1 MTHYIAEAKRLGLD
15 TSYVP
20 AVKQPTGRIVDGEG
34 LCVTGC
40 PVCRKFRNKVR
51 AALEAEQQTKAEA
64 FETLTQQFRFSS
76 EDMARAYAN
85 GRSEGL
91 RLAGSLV
98 VDLFDALSEQ
108 LYREAKR
115 A

>member
-15 TSYVP
+15 THIPGFVSG
-20 AVKQPTGRIVDGEG
+20 VKLRPGDSTGSIVDGEG

-51 AALEAEQQTKAEA
+51 AALEAEQ
-64 FETLTQQFRFSS
+64 TQQFRFSS
-76 EDMARAYAN
+76 EDMARAYAK

>member
-20 AVKQPTGRIVDGEG
+20 SVKPTGRIVDGEG

-51 AALEAEQQTKAEA
+51 AALEAEQ
-64 FETLTQQFRFSS
+64 TQQFRFGS